1 MKRRTFV
8 KLTGAAIAS
17 APFVSCTSAAGKAK
31 MLGIQ
36 LYTLKEVFSKDIPG
50 TLSLV
55 AKTGFTEVEA
65 YGYSDGKIFGM
76 PYADFSKQ
84 ANDLGLKVVSGHYL
98 TGQAQPEMIGT
109 LVNDWE
115 RAVADAKA
123 AGQAYMVIA
132 WLHPEERETL
142 DGYKKVVELLNKAGE
157 TCKQYGLRLAYHN
170 HDFEFM
176 DMGGTVPYGLM
187 LKELDPSLVAM
198 EMDLY
203 WVKLAGKEPLSYF
216 ENYPGRFELWHVKD
230 MDKEQ
235 RDKNADVGSGAI
247 DFKPIFAKREQSGL
261 KHFFLEQESFV
272 NPLDISIKNGYE
284 YLSKIV

>member
-1 MKRRTFV
+1 
-8 KLTGAAIAS
+8 
-17 APFVSCTSAAGKAK
+17 
-31 MLGIQ
+31 
-36 LYTLKEVFSKDIPG
+36 
-50 TLSLV
+50 
-55 AKTGFTEVEA
+55 
-65 YGYSDGKIFGM
+65 
-76 PYADFSKQ
+76 
-84 ANDLGLKVVSGHYL
+84 
-98 TGQAQPEMIGT
+98 
-109 LVNDWE
+109 
-115 RAVADAKA
+115 
-123 AGQAYMVIA
+123 
-132 WLHPEERETL
+132 
-142 DGYKKVVELLNKAGE
+142 
-157 TCKQYGLRLAYHN
+157 
-170 HDFEFM
+170 M